1 MVATGIGYGKIILFN
16 EHFVVYGV
24 PAIAAAIDKTIRV
37 DIEDSKKMEVIDRR
51 QVLGRE
57 KIDNDW
63 NLKVIKSIASY
74 LNVDLNNNPVKMV
87 LSGDIPLASG
97 LGASAATC
105 VAIARALSDYFDLDL
120 GNEEI
125 NLAAYQGEKIFHG
138 NPSGIDN
145 TIATYGG
152 IIWCERKNG
161 KNITEPIRIGRTLH
175 IVIGNTGV
183 AANTKEVVEGVRRR
197 REKYRE
203 EFDRIFS
210 NAEELAYTAKK
221 ALENG
226 NIKEIG
232 SLMNMN
238 QEMLRRIGV
247 SCKELEFLIEIAL
260 NNGALGAKLTG
271 SGKGGNMI
279 ALAIDENMQNR
290 IANAMGKE
298 GFSTIKTMVG

>member
-1 MVATGIGYGKIILFN
+1 M
-16 EHFVVYGV
+16 VYGV

-152 IIWCERKNG
+152 IIWFERKNG
-161 KNITEPIRIGRTLH
+161 KNITEPIHIGRTLH